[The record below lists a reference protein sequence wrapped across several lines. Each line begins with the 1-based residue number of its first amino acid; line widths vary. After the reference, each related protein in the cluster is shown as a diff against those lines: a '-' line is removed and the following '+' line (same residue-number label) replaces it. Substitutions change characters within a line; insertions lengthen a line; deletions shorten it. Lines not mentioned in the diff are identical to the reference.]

1 MAVRRKHAARVYRG
15 RKRRQAHA
23 VYAALKDYLNASD
36 RMDILGAERPL
47 WTWPD
52 RSGRAGA
59 PLRSRSFVENLKKY
73 GRAAGLGEIHHH

>member
-36 RMDILGAERPL
+36 RMDILGAERP
-47 WTWPD
+47 
-52 RSGRAGA
+52 RA
-59 PLRSRSFVENLKKY
+59 RR
-73 GRAAGLGEIHHH
+73 